1 VLAAHIYMDKAKH
14 FQDCNDL
21 DTIARRVLLDAK
33 NKTFNTLEDA
43 KKYLST
49 FKLSEESESI
59 FNFVETPKLITT
71 SNEITE
77 ETKEG
82 TKTLYTMDLAL
93 CKIASCASNFSSF
106 HIKIVF
112 YFLYF
117 LLSKNLFFV
126 WKITCQ

>member
-1 VLAAHIYMDKAKH
+1 MDKTKH

-21 DTIARRVLLDAK
+21 DTIARRSLLDVK
-33 NKTFNTLEDA
+33 NKTFNTIEDA

-82 TKTLYTMDLAL
+82 IKTLYTIDL
-93 CKIASCASNFSSF
+93 
-106 HIKIVF
+106 VF
-112 YFLYF
+112 EPFTQLKKKLVYL
-117 LLSKNLFFV
+117 
-126 WKITCQ
+126 